1 MERAARLLAGVAVLC
16 CLAAPLAADPGEADR
31 LLNRGFPDRDY
42 SAAPIKLV
50 VAGHHCVLA
59 AAAWRFDP
67 DGTAT
72 LTDAAVVR
80 VTAAGDREVVEV
92 AAGKSARVTFDRPVR
107 KAEEL
112 GKSQIVS
119 VETSDG
125 RVIRLVP
132 K

>member
-1 MERAARLLAGVAVLC
+1 MDRIARPLAVLC

-31 LLNRGFPDRDY
+31 LLRQGFPDRDY
-42 SAAPIKLV
+42 TRAPIKLV
-50 VAGHHCVLA
+50 VPGHKCVLA
-59 AAAWRFDP
+59 AAGWTFEP

-92 AAGKSARVTFDRPVR
+92 AAGKSARVTFDRPVK

-125 RVIRLVP
+125 RVIRLAP